1 MIGASRE
8 MVGKIMKE
16 LRKGGYIEV
25 NNRRMHIVKKLPRD
39 W

>member
-8 MVGKIMKE
+8 MVGKIMNDLAEGEYIE
-16 LRKGGYIEV
+16 LRE
-25 NNRRMHIVKKLPRD
+25 RRWCLLRDLPNK